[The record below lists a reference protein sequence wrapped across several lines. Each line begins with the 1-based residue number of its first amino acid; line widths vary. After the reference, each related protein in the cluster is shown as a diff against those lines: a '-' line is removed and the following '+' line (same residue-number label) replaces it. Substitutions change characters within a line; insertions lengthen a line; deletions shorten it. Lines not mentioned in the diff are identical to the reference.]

1 MGHKILIVDDEP
13 HIVELVKYNLL
24 QDGYDVVTA
33 YDGSEA
39 VTRAHDSHPDLI
51 ILDLM
56 LPYIDG
62 LEVCRRIRRESSVPI
77 LMLTAKDG
85 ELSRVVG
92 LEIGADDY
100 VTKPFS
106 PRELTARV
114 RAILR
119 RAAREDAPPTPG
131 PFRGGR
137 LTLTPESH
145 EVTLDGRPVDLT
157 AKEFE
162 LLHVVMSHPNRVF
175 TRDFLLEHIWGYD
188 YYGST
193 RTVDMHI
200 SRLREKIEDNPAS
213 PTHIV
218 TIRGVGYKFKTDT
231 APRGQERDQLPPRST
246 RTGEAQGDS
255 RL

>member
-1 MGHKILIVDDEP
+1 MGQKILIVDDEP

-24 QDGYDVVTA
+24 QEGYDVVTA
-33 YDGSEA
+33 SDGSEA
-39 VTRAHDSHPDLI
+39 VTRARDAHPDLI

-62 LEVCRRIRRESSVPI
+62 LEVCRKIRRESSVPI

-85 ELSRVVG
+85 ELARVVG

-119 RAAREDAPPTPG
+119 RTAREAAPSIPG
-131 PFRGGR
+131 PLHGGR
-137 LTLTPESH
+137 LTLNPETH
-145 EVTLDGRPVDLT
+145 DVTLDGRPVDLT

-162 LLHVVMSHPNRVF
+162 LLHLVMSHPNRVF

-200 SRLREKIEDNPAS
+200 SRLREKIEDDPAA
-213 PTHIV
+213 PMHIV
-218 TIRGVGYKFKTDT
+218 TVRGVGYKFRAD
-231 APRGQERDQLPPRST
+231 AALRDVERRQATNATNR
-246 RTGEAQGDS
+246 
-255 RL
+255 

>member
-39 VTRAHDSHPDLI
+39 VTRAHEVHPDLI

-106 PRELTARV
+106 PRELVARV

-119 RAAREDAPPTPG
+119 RTAREVASGATESL
-131 PFRGGR
+131 RSGG
-137 LTLTPESH
+137 LTLDPTTH
-145 EVTLDGRPVDLT
+145 EVML
-157 AKEFE
+157 
-162 LLHVVMSHPNRVF
+162 
-175 TRDFLLEHIWGYD
+175 RD
-188 YYGST
+188 
-193 RTVDMHI
+193 R
-200 SRLREKIEDNPAS
+200 
-213 PTHIV
+213 
-218 TIRGVGYKFKTDT
+218 
-231 APRGQERDQLPPRST
+231 Q
-246 RTGEAQGDS
+246 
-255 RL
+255 